1 MSIEDWRRSVL
12 LRLRDRFEERA
23 SKAGLGSG
31 RHLAFMESAACGPNG
46 TADQV
51 LHGGSH
57 IRFWTYEQPNKVW
70 WYCQTDM
77 ALKPPQIIS
86 ASPAHIMLHEVDS
99 PWMVWSV
106 DSSPHQHCG
115 NTIEYRKCDNVRDV
129 AWCTRGGVQ
138 HGSKANGRT
147 VRI

>member
-1 MSIEDWRRSVL
+1 MRAAVEDYWRCHTV
-12 LRLRDRFEERA
+12 
-23 SKAGLGSG
+23 
-31 RHLAFMESAACGPNG
+31 
-46 TADQV
+46 
-51 LHGGSH
+51 
-57 IRFWTYEQPNKVW
+57 
-70 WYCQTDM
+70 M
-77 ALKPPQIIS
+77 ALIPPHIVFE
-86 ASPAHIMLHEVDS
+86 SPAQALVHAVDS
-99 PWMVWSV
+99 PWMVWSI